1 MIGPSR
7 FPGWLGSLRSTPE
20 GCVSLPPATAAIQAL
35 PGDPDERPISEFQPP
50 SAVSANPVIRFPLRA
65 TRSATLRVV
74 PVKSE
79 GRRSEVAQASPHLKV
94 FPIEG
99 HQSR

>member
-1 MIGPSR
+1 M
-7 FPGWLGSLRSTPE
+7 FE
-20 GCVSLPPATAAIQAL
+20 PPRRVPASSAAIQAL
-35 PGDPDERPISEFQPP
+35 SSDPDEWPIGEFQPP

-79 GRRSEVAQASPHLKV
+79 GRRSEVAQAPPHLKV

-99 HQSR
+99 HRSR